1 MRILIESPT
10 SYRGRNSRPN
20 IPALLLFVA
29 LTVGTGA
36 VAYRF
41 SPFGSQSA
49 AQWYAML
56 LKADW
61 LPPRNWLVPVW
72 AALYVTM
79 AIAAW
84 LVWRERYH
92 RGRTAAI
99 LAYSVQLLLNGLWAP
114 LFFGFRNIGLG
125 LFEIV
130 ALWVAVG
137 WTMREFSRVRF
148 AAAVIIMPYF
158 VWMSVCVAMAL
169 SLWKLNP

>member
-1 MRILIESPT
+1 MRIPIESST

-20 IPALLLFVA
+20 FPALLLFVVLA
-29 LTVGTGA
+29 LGAGA

-41 SPFGSQSA
+41 SPFGSAAA

-56 LKADW
+56 VKADW
-61 LPPRNWLVPVW
+61 LPPRTMLVPIW
-72 AALYVTM
+72 AALYVLM
-79 AIAAW
+79 AIAARV
-84 LVWRERYH
+84 LWRERFH

-99 LAYSVQLLLNGLWAP
+99 FAYSLQLLLNAVWAP

-137 WTMREFSRVRF
+137 WTMREFARVKF
-148 AAAVIIMPYF
+148 AAAMTIFPYF
-158 VWMSVCVAMAL
+158 AWMTVCVAMAL